1 LENIQGQ
8 KLSYGTPNCAWL
20 SLELLEVLCSLAE
33 MGHVGSVRALL
44 ELPLK
49 HCPELLVLG
58 LAQIKVFGLG
68 GFNFFRG
75 GGIRYLH
82 QSQYLFE
89 V

>member
-1 LENIQGQ
+1 
-8 KLSYGTPNCAWL
+8 
-20 SLELLEVLCSLAE
+20 

-68 GFNFFRG
+68 GFNFFG

-89 V
+89 AWTTFPVFFVPKGADGFYM